1 MKRTIAA
8 ILSAAMLV
16 TAAAA
21 AEAPSSWAKSAV
33 DTARNAGI
41 VPEQV
46 DQAYTQSITRADFC
60 ALAAAVYRTW
70 EKSGN
75 VKSVEKT
82 AVSFSDTKDEDVLLC
97 ASLGVVNGVGNGKFA
112 PQQQLTRQQAASML
126 HRLGNLR
133 KDAKN
138 EVKDR
143 MPHVFAD
150 GADIQA
156 WARNDVYWAYNSGV
170 MNGVSGNRFAPNNS
184 YTHEQ
189 SIATMLRLYDTKYA
203 VKDDSTSSTGSKYY
217 INRAVVGPGVSQVY
231 LEDTKGNR
239 LLTDYKDTKG
249 EFYDIELFGEWVTL
263 RKTVDYQHDVHNMKT
278 GETLENYAV
287 TGTDG
292 EQAGWLRPSPENG
305 GTVYG
310 KDRIIYADG
319 TSSTQTYDALTDFKD
334 GKAVVR
340 VDSKT
345 IAAIDITG
353 KTLWSMDFAFDHS
366 KMAVEIL
373 LSGDGKGDRFVVVN
387 RDGSSYTIIAGG
399 KRIASSSR
407 ALQLNQYSD
416 TYIAAESTGYYALY
430 NFKGKKLT
438 KTYQNAFDEVG
449 QNIYSHWI
457 NDKEYEYIRC
467 DADGTNKVLFRVKCQ
482 NGRPGAL
489 PTDGAGVY
497 ALRTDEHTVTCFD
510 RFGTTLGTIAS
521 TAAAVALCFAATDWG
536 PIAACVF
543 FAFATCM
550 GTVAPPVVVAK
561 QYGKKDFGTVTG
573 IVTAFELFGAA
584 IGSVAS
590 GLLFDAYLSFIPV
603 WIMMGIASVLMG
615 AALLASIPAARKLVE
630 RRRAEGAPELDAE
643 GFEVTAA

>member
-75 VKSVEKT
+75 VKSIDKAV
-82 AVSFSDTKDEDVLLC
+82 VSFSDTKDEDVLLC

-112 PQQQLTRQQAASML
+112 PQQKLTRQQAASML

-133 KDAKN
+133 RNAKDS
-138 EVKDR
+138 VKDR

-156 WARNDVYWAYNSGV
+156 WARSDVYWAYNSGV

-184 YTHEQ
+184 YTREQ

-203 VKDDSTSSTGSKYY
+203 VKDDSTSGTGSKYRITY
-217 INRAVVGPGVSQVY
+217 GAVGPGVSQVY

-239 LLTDYKDTKG
+239 LLTDYKNTKG

-263 RKTVDYQHDVHNMKT
+263 RETVAYKHDVHNMKT

-287 TGTDG
+287 SGTDG

-305 GTVYG
+305 GEVYG

-345 IAAIDITG
+345 IAAIDTTG
-353 KTLWSMDFAFDHS
+353 KTLWSMNFAFDHS

-373 LSGDGKGDRFVVVN
+373 LAGDGKGDRFVVVN

-449 QNIYSHWI
+449 QNIYSHWLS
-457 NDKEYEYIRC
+457 NTEYEYIRC
-467 DADGTNKVLFRVKCQ
+467 DADGTNKVLFRVKPIL
-482 NGRPGAL
+482 NGGRPGLLA
-489 PTDGAGVY
+489 TDGAGVY
-497 ALRTDEHTVTCFD
+497 ALPTDEHTITCFD
-510 RFGTTLGTIAS
+510 RFGATLGTIKIED
-521 TAAAVALCFAATDWG
+521 TID
-536 PIAACVF
+536 I
-543 FAFATCM
+543 
-550 GTVAPPVVVAK
+550 
-561 QYGKKDFGTVTG
+561 Y
-573 IVTAFELFGAA
+573 
-584 IGSVAS
+584 
-590 GLLFDAYLSFIPV
+590 YRLSFENGCLRVVDSYPNGKTDAV
-603 WIMMGIASVLMG
+603 N
-615 AALLASIPAARKLVE
+615 ALYLPTGEQIS
-630 RRRAEGAPELDAE
+630 
-643 GFEVTAA
+643 

>member
-82 AVSFSDTKDEDVLLC
+82 TVSFSDTKDEDVLLC

-133 KDAKN
+133 KNAKDS
-138 EVKDR
+138 VKDR

-156 WARNDVYWAYNSGV
+156 WARSDVYWVYNSGV

-203 VKDDSTSSTGSKYY
+203 VKDNSTSSTGSKYKITY
-217 INRAVVGPGVSQVY
+217 GAVGAGMSQVY
-231 LEDTKGNR
+231 LEDAKGNR

-287 TGTDG
+287 SGTDG

-305 GTVYG
+305 GEVYG

-319 TSSTQTYDALTDFKD
+319 TSSTQTYDGLTDFKD

-345 IAAIDITG
+345 IAAIDTTG
-353 KTLWSMDFAFDHS
+353 KTLWSMNFAFDHS

-449 QNIYSHWI
+449 QNIYSHWLS
-457 NDKEYEYIRC
+457 NTEYEYIRC
-467 DADGTNKVLFRVKCQ
+467 DADGTNKVQACMRSARMSTPL
-482 NGRPGAL
+482 PAL
-489 PTDGAGVY
+489 T
-497 ALRTDEHTVTCFD
+497 
-510 RFGTTLGTIAS
+510 AS
-521 TAAAVALCFAATDWG
+521 ARRSAPSSRMAKSRWNPPLKTAVSA
-536 PIAACVF
+536 
-543 FAFATCM
+543 
-550 GTVAPPVVVAK
+550 
-561 QYGKKDFGTVTG
+561 
-573 IVTAFELFGAA
+573 
-584 IGSVAS
+584 
-590 GLLFDAYLSFIPV
+590 
-603 WIMMGIASVLMG
+603 
-615 AALLASIPAARKLVE
+615 
-630 RRRAEGAPELDAE
+630 
-643 GFEVTAA
+643 

>member
-75 VKSVEKT
+75 VKSVDKAT
-82 AVSFSDTKDEDVLLC
+82 VSFSDTKDEDVLLC

-133 KDAKN
+133 KNAKDS
-138 EVKDR
+138 VKDR

-156 WARNDVYWAYNSGV
+156 WARSDVYWAYNSGV

-203 VKDDSTSSTGSKYY
+203 EVPSGETAAEY
-217 INRAVVGPGVSQVY
+217 AVVMDDEGGAGARSQMHI
-231 LEDTKGNR
+231 ENAKGKK

-249 EFYDIELFGEWVTL
+249 TFENVTL
-263 RKTVDYQHDVHNMKT
+263 LGVWAGVTMENGTKYDVVNLKT
-278 GETLENYAV
+278 GEKLEDYRILVA
-287 TGTDG
+287 DG
-292 EQAGWLRPSPENG
+292 EQAGWLCPMDI
-305 GTVYG
+305 TKVTYG
-310 KDRIIYADG
+310 KDYIALADG
-319 TSSTQTYDALTDFKD
+319 TKSTATYDRMTNFKN

-345 IAAIDITG
+345 IAAIDTTG
-353 KTLWSMDFAFDHS
+353 KTLWSMNFAFDHS
-366 KMAVEIL
+366 KMAVD
-373 LSGDGKGDRFVVVN
+373 DGAGDRFVVTN
-387 RDGSSYTIIAGG
+387 STSTSYTIIAGG
-399 KRIASSSR
+399 KRIASSS
-407 ALQLNQYSD
+407 LPLKVSQYSD
-416 TYIAAESTGYYALY
+416 TYIHMESVGYYALY
-430 NFKGKKLT
+430 NFNGKKLT

-467 DADGTNKVLFRVKCQ
+467 DADGTNKVLFRVKCP

-510 RFGTTLGTIAS
+510 RFGTTLGTIKQDGEI
-521 TAAAVALCFAATDWG
+521 TLEPTFENG
-536 PIAACVF
+536 CVRV
-543 FAFATCM
+543 M
-550 GTVAPPVVVAK
+550 DKLYLP
-561 QYGKKDFGTVTG
+561 TG
-573 IVTAFELFGAA
+573 EEI
-584 IGSVAS
+584 
-590 GLLFDAYLSFIPV
+590 
-603 WIMMGIASVLMG
+603 
-615 AALLASIPAARKLVE
+615 
-630 RRRAEGAPELDAE
+630 
-643 GFEVTAA
+643 

>member
-82 AVSFSDTKDEDVLLC
+82 AVSFSDTKDKDVLLC

-112 PQQQLTRQQAASML
+112 PQQKLTRQQAASML

-133 KDAKN
+133 KNAKDS
-138 EVKDR
+138 VKER

-156 WARNDVYWAYNSGV
+156 WARSDVYWAYNSGV

-203 VKDDSTSSTGSKYY
+203 VKDDSTSSTGSKYKITY
-217 INRAVVGPGVSQVY
+217 GIVGAGMSQVY
-231 LEDTKGNR
+231 LEDAKGNR
-239 LLTDYKDTKG
+239 LLTDYKNTKG

-263 RKTVDYQHDVHNMKT
+263 RETVAYKHDVHNMKT
-278 GETLENYAV
+278 GETLENYVV

-319 TSSTQTYDALTDFKD
+319 TSSKQTYDALTDFKD

-345 IAAIDITG
+345 IAAIDTTG
-353 KTLWSMDFAFDHS
+353 KTLWSMNFAFDRS
-366 KMAVEIL
+366 KMEIR
-373 LSGDGKGDRFVVVN
+373 DGAGDRFTVWGN
-387 RDGSSYTIIAGG
+387 NSAAIIAGG
-399 KRIASSSR
+399 KRIASSSGG
-407 ALQLNQYSD
+407 LYLNQYSD
-416 TYIAAESTGYYALY
+416 TYIYSENTGYYALY
-430 NFKGKKLT
+430 NFNGRKLT

-467 DADGTNKVLFRVKCQ
+467 DADGTNKVLFRVKPIL
-482 NGRPGAL
+482 NGGRPGLLA
-489 PTDGAGVY
+489 TDGAGVY
-497 ALRTDEHTVTCFD
+497 ALPTDEHTITCFD
-510 RFGTTLGTIAS
+510 RFGATLGTIKIED
-521 TAAAVALCFAATDWG
+521 TID
-536 PIAACVF
+536 I
-543 FAFATCM
+543 
-550 GTVAPPVVVAK
+550 
-561 QYGKKDFGTVTG
+561 Y
-573 IVTAFELFGAA
+573 
-584 IGSVAS
+584 
-590 GLLFDAYLSFIPV
+590 YRLSFENGCLRVVDSYPNGKTDAV
-603 WIMMGIASVLMG
+603 N
-615 AALLASIPAARKLVE
+615 ALYLPTGEQIS
-630 RRRAEGAPELDAE
+630 
-643 GFEVTAA
+643 

>member
-133 KDAKN
+133 KNAKDS
-138 EVKDR
+138 VKDR

-156 WARNDVYWAYNSGV
+156 WARSDVYWAYNSGV

-189 SIATMLRLYDTKYA
+189 SIATVLRLYDTKYA
-203 VKDDSTSSTGSKYY
+203 VKDDSTSSTGSKYRITY
-217 INRAVVGPGVSQVY
+217 GAVGAGVSQVY
-231 LEDTKGNR
+231 LEDAKGNR
-239 LLTDYKDTKG
+239 LLTDYKNTKG

-263 RKTVDYQHDVHNMKT
+263 RETVAYKHDVHNMKT

-287 TGTDG
+287 SGTDG
-292 EQAGWLRPSPENG
+292 EQAGWLRPSPESG
-305 GTVYG
+305 GEVYG

-345 IAAIDITG
+345 IAAIDTTG
-353 KTLWSMDFAFDHS
+353 KTLWSMNFAFDRS
-366 KMAVEIL
+366 KMEIR
-373 LSGDGKGDRFVVVN
+373 DGAGDRFTVWGN
-387 RDGSSYTIIAGG
+387 NSAAIIAGG
-399 KRIASSSR
+399 KRIASSSGG
-407 ALQLNQYSD
+407 LYLNQYSD
-416 TYIAAESTGYYALY
+416 TYIYSENTGYYALY

-449 QNIYSHWI
+449 QNIYSRWI

-467 DADGTNKVLFRVKCQ
+467 DADGTNKVLFRVKPIL
-482 NGRPGAL
+482 NGGRPGLLA
-489 PTDGAGVY
+489 TDGAGVY
-497 ALRTDEHTVTCFD
+497 ALPTDEHTITCFD
-510 RFGTTLGTIAS
+510 RFGATLGTIKIED
-521 TAAAVALCFAATDWG
+521 TID
-536 PIAACVF
+536 I
-543 FAFATCM
+543 
-550 GTVAPPVVVAK
+550 
-561 QYGKKDFGTVTG
+561 Y
-573 IVTAFELFGAA
+573 
-584 IGSVAS
+584 
-590 GLLFDAYLSFIPV
+590 YRLSFENGCLRVVDSYPNGKTDAV
-603 WIMMGIASVLMG
+603 N
-615 AALLASIPAARKLVE
+615 ALYLPTGEQLS
-630 RRRAEGAPELDAE
+630 
-643 GFEVTAA
+643 

>member
-133 KDAKN
+133 KNAKDS
-138 EVKDR
+138 VKER

-156 WARNDVYWAYNSGV
+156 WARSDVYWAYNSGV

-203 VKDDSTSSTGSKYY
+203 EVPSGETAAEY
-217 INRAVVGPGVSQVY
+217 AVVMDDEGGAGARSQMHI
-231 LEDTKGNR
+231 ENAKGKK

-249 EFYDIELFGEWVTL
+249 TFENVTL
-263 RKTVDYQHDVHNMKT
+263 LGVWAGVTMENGTKYDVVNLKT
-278 GETLENYAV
+278 GEKLEDYRILVA
-287 TGTDG
+287 DG
-292 EQAGWLRPSPENG
+292 EQAGWLCPMDI
-305 GTVYG
+305 TKVTYG
-310 KDRIIYADG
+310 KDYIALADG
-319 TSSTQTYDALTDFKD
+319 TKSTATYDRMTNFKD
-334 GKAVVR
+334 GKAVVN
-340 VDSKT
+340 VDGKT
-345 IAAIDITG
+345 IRAIDTIG
-353 KTLWSMDFAFDHS
+353 KTLWSMNFAFDRS
-366 KMAVEIL
+366 KAAVD
-373 LSGDGKGDRFVVVN
+373 DGAGDRFVVTN
-387 RDGSSYTIIAGG
+387 STSTSYTIITGG
-399 KRIASSSR
+399 KRIASSS
-407 ALQLNQYSD
+407 LPLKVSQYSD
-416 TYIAAESTGYYALY
+416 TYIHMESVGYYALY
-430 NFKGKKLT
+430 NFNGKKLT

-449 QNIYSHWI
+449 QNIYSRWI

-467 DADGTNKVLFRVKCQ
+467 DADGTNKVLFRVKCPT
-482 NGRPGAL
+482 GRPGAL

-510 RFGTTLGTIAS
+510 RFGTTLGTIKQDGEI
-521 TAAAVALCFAATDWG
+521 TMEPTFENG
-536 PIAACVF
+536 CVRV
-543 FAFATCM
+543 M
-550 GTVAPPVVVAK
+550 DKLHLP
-561 QYGKKDFGTVTG
+561 TG
-573 IVTAFELFGAA
+573 EEI
-584 IGSVAS
+584 
-590 GLLFDAYLSFIPV
+590 
-603 WIMMGIASVLMG
+603 
-615 AALLASIPAARKLVE
+615 
-630 RRRAEGAPELDAE
+630 
-643 GFEVTAA
+643 

>member
-75 VKSVEKT
+75 VKSVDKAT
-82 AVSFSDTKDEDVLLC
+82 VSFSDTKDEDVLLC

-133 KDAKN
+133 KNAKDS
-138 EVKDR
+138 VKDR
-143 MPHVFAD
+143 MPHIFAD

-156 WARNDVYWAYNSGV
+156 WARSDVYWAYNSGV

-203 VKDDSTSSTGSKYY
+203 VKDDSTSSTGSKYKITY
-217 INRAVVGPGVSQVY
+217 GILGAGVSQVY
-231 LEDTKGNR
+231 LEDAKGNR
-239 LLTDYKDTKG
+239 LLTDYKNTKG

-263 RKTVDYQHDVHNMKT
+263 RETVAYKHDVHNMKT

-287 TGTDG
+287 SGTDG

-319 TSSTQTYDALTDFKD
+319 TSSTQTYDALTDFKN

-345 IAAIDITG
+345 IAAIDTTG
-353 KTLWSMDFAFDHS
+353 KTLWSMNFAFDRS
-366 KMAVEIL
+366 KMEIR
-373 LSGDGKGDRFVVVN
+373 DGAGDRFTVWGN
-387 RDGSSYTIIAGG
+387 NSAAIIAGG
-399 KRIASSSR
+399 KRIASSSGG
-407 ALQLNQYSD
+407 LYLNQYSD
-416 TYIAAESTGYYALY
+416 TYIYSENTGYYALY

-467 DADGTNKVLFRVKCQ
+467 DADGTNKVLFRVKPIL
-482 NGRPGAL
+482 NGGRPGLLA
-489 PTDGAGVY
+489 TDGAGVY
-497 ALRTDEHTVTCFD
+497 ALPTDEHTITCFD
-510 RFGTTLGTIAS
+510 RFGATLGTIKIED
-521 TAAAVALCFAATDWG
+521 TID
-536 PIAACVF
+536 I
-543 FAFATCM
+543 
-550 GTVAPPVVVAK
+550 
-561 QYGKKDFGTVTG
+561 Y
-573 IVTAFELFGAA
+573 
-584 IGSVAS
+584 
-590 GLLFDAYLSFIPV
+590 YRLSFENGCLRVVDSYPNGK
-603 WIMMGIASVLMG
+603 MN
-615 AALLASIPAARKLVE
+615 ALYLPTGEQIS
-630 RRRAEGAPELDAE
+630 
-643 GFEVTAA
+643 

>member
-8 ILSAAMLV
+8 ILSAAMMV

-133 KDAKN
+133 RNAKDS
-138 EVKDR
+138 VKDR

-156 WARNDVYWAYNSGV
+156 WARSDVYWAYNSGV

-203 VKDDSTSSTGSKYY
+203 VKDDSTSSTGSKYKITY
-217 INRAVVGPGVSQVY
+217 GIVGAGMSQVY
-231 LEDTKGNR
+231 LEDAKGNR
-239 LLTDYKDTKG
+239 LLTDYKNTKG

-263 RKTVDYQHDVHNMKT
+263 RETVAYKHDVHNMKT

-287 TGTDG
+287 SGTDG

-319 TSSTQTYDALTDFKD
+319 TSSTQTYDALTDFKN

-345 IAAIDITG
+345 IAAIDTTG
-353 KTLWSMDFAFDHS
+353 KTLWSMNFAFDRS
-366 KMAVEIL
+366 KMEIR
-373 LSGDGKGDRFVVVN
+373 DGAGDRFTVWGN
-387 RDGSSYTIIAGG
+387 NSAAIIAGG
-399 KRIASSSR
+399 KRIASSSGG
-407 ALQLNQYSD
+407 LYLNQYSD
-416 TYIAAESTGYYALY
+416 TYIYSENTGYYALY

-467 DADGTNKVLFRVKCQ
+467 DADGTNKVLFRVKPIL
-482 NGRPGAL
+482 NGGRPGLLA
-489 PTDGAGVY
+489 TDGAGVY
-497 ALRTDEHTVTCFD
+497 ALPTDEHTITCFD
-510 RFGTTLGTIAS
+510 RFGATLGTIKIED
-521 TAAAVALCFAATDWG
+521 TID
-536 PIAACVF
+536 I
-543 FAFATCM
+543 
-550 GTVAPPVVVAK
+550 
-561 QYGKKDFGTVTG
+561 Y
-573 IVTAFELFGAA
+573 
-584 IGSVAS
+584 
-590 GLLFDAYLSFIPV
+590 YRLSFENGCLRVVDSYPNGKTDAV
-603 WIMMGIASVLMG
+603 N
-615 AALLASIPAARKLVE
+615 ALYLPTGEQIS
-630 RRRAEGAPELDAE
+630 
-643 GFEVTAA
+643 

>member
-133 KDAKN
+133 KNAKDS
-138 EVKDR
+138 VKER

-156 WARNDVYWAYNSGV
+156 WARSDVYWAYNSGV

-203 VKDDSTSSTGSKYY
+203 EVPSGETAAEY
-217 INRAVVGPGVSQVY
+217 AVVMDDEGGAGARSQMHI
-231 LEDTKGNR
+231 ENAKGKK

-249 EFYDIELFGEWVTL
+249 TFENVTL
-263 RKTVDYQHDVHNMKT
+263 LGVWAGVTMENGTKYDVVNLKT
-278 GETLENYAV
+278 GEKLEDYRILVA
-287 TGTDG
+287 DG
-292 EQAGWLRPSPENG
+292 EQAGWLCPMDI
-305 GTVYG
+305 TKVTYG
-310 KDRIIYADG
+310 KDYIALADG
-319 TSSTQTYDALTDFKD
+319 TKSTATYDRMTNFKD
-334 GKAVVR
+334 GKAVVN
-340 VDSKT
+340 VDGKT
-345 IAAIDITG
+345 IRAIDTIG
-353 KTLWSMDFAFDHS
+353 KTLWSMNFAFDRS
-366 KMAVEIL
+366 KAAVD
-373 LSGDGKGDRFVVVN
+373 DGAGDRFVVTN
-387 RDGSSYTIIAGG
+387 STSTSYTIIAGG
-399 KRIASSSR
+399 KRIASSS
-407 ALQLNQYSD
+407 LPLKVSQYSD
-416 TYIAAESTGYYALY
+416 TYIHMESVGYYALY
-430 NFKGKKLT
+430 NFNGKKLT

-449 QNIYSHWI
+449 QNIYSRWI

-467 DADGTNKVLFRVKCQ
+467 DADGTNKVLFRVKCP

-510 RFGTTLGTIAS
+510 RFGTTLGTIKQDGEI
-521 TAAAVALCFAATDWG
+521 TMEPTFENG
-536 PIAACVF
+536 CVRV
-543 FAFATCM
+543 M
-550 GTVAPPVVVAK
+550 DKLHLP
-561 QYGKKDFGTVTG
+561 TG
-573 IVTAFELFGAA
+573 EEI
-584 IGSVAS
+584 
-590 GLLFDAYLSFIPV
+590 
-603 WIMMGIASVLMG
+603 
-615 AALLASIPAARKLVE
+615 
-630 RRRAEGAPELDAE
+630 
-643 GFEVTAA
+643 

>member
-75 VKSVEKT
+75 VKSVDKAT
-82 AVSFSDTKDEDVLLC
+82 VSFSDTKDEDVLLC

-133 KDAKN
+133 RNAKDS
-138 EVKDR
+138 VKER

-156 WARNDVYWAYNSGV
+156 WARSDVYWAYNSGV

-203 VKDDSTSSTGSKYY
+203 EVPSGETAAEY
-217 INRAVVGPGVSQVY
+217 AVVMDDEGGAGARSQMHI
-231 LEDTKGNR
+231 ENAKGKK

-249 EFYDIELFGEWVTL
+249 TFENVTL
-263 RKTVDYQHDVHNMKT
+263 LGVWAGVTMENGTKYDVVNLKT
-278 GETLENYAV
+278 GEKLEDYRILVA
-287 TGTDG
+287 DG
-292 EQAGWLRPSPENG
+292 EQAGWLCPMDI
-305 GTVYG
+305 TKVTYG
-310 KDRIIYADG
+310 KDYIALADG
-319 TSSTQTYDALTDFKD
+319 TKSTATYDRMTNFKD
-334 GKAVVR
+334 GKAVVN
-340 VDSKT
+340 VDGKT
-345 IAAIDITG
+345 IRAFDTTG
-353 KTLWSMDFAFDHS
+353 KTLWSMNFAFDHS
-366 KMAVEIL
+366 KAAVD
-373 LSGDGKGDRFVVVN
+373 DGEGDRFVVTN
-387 RDGSSYTIIAGG
+387 STSTSYTIIAGG
-399 KRIASSSR
+399 KRIASSS
-407 ALQLNQYSD
+407 LPLKVSQYSD
-416 TYIAAESTGYYALY
+416 TYIHMESVGYYALY
-430 NFKGKKLT
+430 NFNGKKLT

-467 DADGTNKVLFRVKCQ
+467 DADGTNKVLFRVKCP

-510 RFGTTLGTIAS
+510 CFGTTLGTIKQDGEI
-521 TAAAVALCFAATDWG
+521 TMEPTFENG
-536 PIAACVF
+536 CVRV
-543 FAFATCM
+543 M
-550 GTVAPPVVVAK
+550 DKLYLP
-561 QYGKKDFGTVTG
+561 TG
-573 IVTAFELFGAA
+573 EEI
-584 IGSVAS
+584 
-590 GLLFDAYLSFIPV
+590 
-603 WIMMGIASVLMG
+603 
-615 AALLASIPAARKLVE
+615 
-630 RRRAEGAPELDAE
+630 
-643 GFEVTAA
+643 

>member
-75 VKSVEKT
+75 VKSVDKAT
-82 AVSFSDTKDEDVLLC
+82 VSFSDTKDEDVLLC

-133 KDAKN
+133 KNAKDS
-138 EVKDR
+138 VKDR
-143 MPHVFAD
+143 MPHIFAD

-156 WARNDVYWAYNSGV
+156 WARSDVYWAYNSGV

-203 VKDDSTSSTGSKYY
+203 VKDDSTSSTGSKYKITY
-217 INRAVVGPGVSQVY
+217 GIVGAGVSQVY
-231 LEDTKGNR
+231 LEDAKGNR
-239 LLTDYKDTKG
+239 LLTDYKNTKG

-263 RKTVDYQHDVHNMKT
+263 RETVAYKHDVHNMKT

-287 TGTDG
+287 SGTDG

-319 TSSTQTYDALTDFKD
+319 TSSTQTYDALTDFKN

-345 IAAIDITG
+345 IAAIDTTG
-353 KTLWSMDFAFDHS
+353 KTLWSMNFAFDRS
-366 KMAVEIL
+366 KMEIR
-373 LSGDGKGDRFVVVN
+373 DGAGDRFTVWGN
-387 RDGSSYTIIAGG
+387 NSAAIIAGG
-399 KRIASSSR
+399 KRIASSSGG
-407 ALQLNQYSD
+407 LYLNQYSD
-416 TYIAAESTGYYALY
+416 TYIYSENTGYYALY

-467 DADGTNKVLFRVKCQ
+467 DADGTNKVLFRVKPIL
-482 NGRPGAL
+482 NGGRPGLLA
-489 PTDGAGVY
+489 TDGAGVY
-497 ALRTDEHTVTCFD
+497 ALPTDEHTITCFD
-510 RFGTTLGTIAS
+510 RFGATLGTIKIED
-521 TAAAVALCFAATDWG
+521 TID
-536 PIAACVF
+536 I
-543 FAFATCM
+543 
-550 GTVAPPVVVAK
+550 
-561 QYGKKDFGTVTG
+561 Y
-573 IVTAFELFGAA
+573 
-584 IGSVAS
+584 
-590 GLLFDAYLSFIPV
+590 YRLSFENGCLRVVDSYPNGKTDAV
-603 WIMMGIASVLMG
+603 N
-615 AALLASIPAARKLVE
+615 ALYLPTGEQIS
-630 RRRAEGAPELDAE
+630 
-643 GFEVTAA
+643 

>member
-133 KDAKN
+133 KNAKDS
-138 EVKDR
+138 VKDR

-156 WARNDVYWAYNSGV
+156 WARSDVYWAYNSGV

-203 VKDDSTSSTGSKYY
+203 VKDDSTSSTGSKYHITY
-217 INRAVVGPGVSQVY
+217 GIVGAGMSQVY
-231 LEDTKGNR
+231 LEDAKGNR
-239 LLTDYKDTKG
+239 LLTDYKGTKG
-249 EFYDIELFGEWVTL
+249 EFYDIDLFGEWVTL
-263 RKTVDYQHDVHNMKT
+263 RETVAYKHDVHNMKT

-340 VDSKT
+340 VDSET
-345 IAAIDITG
+345 IAAIDTTG
-353 KTLWSMDFAFDHS
+353 KTLWSMNFAFDRS
-366 KMAVEIL
+366 KMEIR
-373 LSGDGKGDRFVVVN
+373 DGAGDRFTVWGN
-387 RDGSSYTIIAGG
+387 NSAAIIAGG
-399 KRIASSSR
+399 KRIASSS
-407 ALQLNQYSD
+407 
-416 TYIAAESTGYYALY
+416 
-430 NFKGKKLT
+430 
-438 KTYQNAFDEVG
+438 
-449 QNIYSHWI
+449 
-457 NDKEYEYIRC
+457 
-467 DADGTNKVLFRVKCQ
+467 
-482 NGRPGAL
+482 GRS
-489 PTDGAGVY
+489 
-497 ALRTDEHTVTCFD
+497 E
-510 RFGTTLGTIAS
+510 
-521 TAAAVALCFAATDWG
+521 
-536 PIAACVF
+536 
-543 FAFATCM
+543 
-550 GTVAPPVVVAK
+550 
-561 QYGKKDFGTVTG
+561 
-573 IVTAFELFGAA
+573 
-584 IGSVAS
+584 
-590 GLLFDAYLSFIPV
+590 
-603 WIMMGIASVLMG
+603 
-615 AALLASIPAARKLVE
+615 E
-630 RRRAEGAPELDAE
+630 RR
-643 GFEVTAA
+643 

>member
-16 TAAAA
+16 TAAVA

-133 KDAKN
+133 KNAKDS
-138 EVKDR
+138 VKDR

-156 WARNDVYWAYNSGV
+156 WARSDVYWAYNSGV

-203 VKDDSTSSTGSKYY
+203 VKDDSTSSTGSKYKITY
-217 INRAVVGPGVSQVY
+217 GIVGAGMSQVY
-231 LEDTKGNR
+231 LEDAKGNR

-287 TGTDG
+287 SGTDG

-345 IAAIDITG
+345 IAAIDTTG
-353 KTLWSMDFAFDHS
+353 KTLWSMNFAFDRS
-366 KMAVEIL
+366 KMEIR
-373 LSGDGKGDRFVVVN
+373 DGAGDRFTVWGN
-387 RDGSSYTIIAGG
+387 NSAAIIAGG
-399 KRIASSSR
+399 KRIASSSGG
-407 ALQLNQYSD
+407 LYLNQYSD
-416 TYIAAESTGYYALY
+416 TYIYSENTGYYALY

-467 DADGTNKVLFRVKCQ
+467 DADGTNKVLFRVKPIL
-482 NGRPGAL
+482 NGGRPGLLA
-489 PTDGAGVY
+489 TDGAGVY
-497 ALRTDEHTVTCFD
+497 ALPTDEHTITCFD
-510 RFGTTLGTIAS
+510 RFGATLGTIKIED
-521 TAAAVALCFAATDWG
+521 TID
-536 PIAACVF
+536 I
-543 FAFATCM
+543 
-550 GTVAPPVVVAK
+550 
-561 QYGKKDFGTVTG
+561 Y
-573 IVTAFELFGAA
+573 
-584 IGSVAS
+584 
-590 GLLFDAYLSFIPV
+590 YRLSFENGCLRVVDSYPNGKTDAV
-603 WIMMGIASVLMG
+603 N
-615 AALLASIPAARKLVE
+615 ALYLPTGEQIS
-630 RRRAEGAPELDAE
+630 
-643 GFEVTAA
+643 

>member
-112 PQQQLTRQQAASML
+112 PQQQLTRQQAASIL

-133 KDAKN
+133 KNAQDS
-138 EVKDR
+138 VKER

-156 WARNDVYWAYNSGV
+156 WARSDVYWAYNSGV

-203 VKDDSTSSTGSKYY
+203 EVPSGETAAEY
-217 INRAVVGPGVSQVY
+217 AVVMDDEGGAGARSQMHI
-231 LEDTKGNR
+231 ENAKGKK

-249 EFYDIELFGEWVTL
+249 TFENVTL
-263 RKTVDYQHDVHNMKT
+263 LGVWAGVTMENGTKYDVVNLKT
-278 GETLENYAV
+278 GEKLEDYRILVA
-287 TGTDG
+287 DG
-292 EQAGWLRPSPENG
+292 GQAGWLCPMDI
-305 GTVYG
+305 TKVTYG
-310 KDRIIYADG
+310 KDYIALADG
-319 TSSTQTYDALTDFKD
+319 TKSTATYDRMTNFKD
-334 GKAVVR
+334 GKAVVN
-340 VDSKT
+340 VDGKT
-345 IAAIDITG
+345 IRAIDTTG
-353 KTLWSMDFAFDHS
+353 KTLWSMNFAFDRS
-366 KMAVEIL
+366 KMAVD
-373 LSGDGKGDRFVVVN
+373 DGAGDRFVVTN
-387 RDGSSYTIIAGG
+387 STSTSYTIIAGG
-399 KRIASSSR
+399 KRIASSS
-407 ALQLNQYSD
+407 LPLKVSQYSD
-416 TYIAAESTGYYALY
+416 TYIHMESVGYYALY

-467 DADGTNKVLFRVKCQ
+467 DADGTNKVLFRVKCP

-510 RFGTTLGTIAS
+510 RFGATLGTIKQDGEI
-521 TAAAVALCFAATDWG
+521 TMEPTFENG
-536 PIAACVF
+536 CVRV
-543 FAFATCM
+543 M
-550 GTVAPPVVVAK
+550 NKLYLP
-561 QYGKKDFGTVTG
+561 TG
-573 IVTAFELFGAA
+573 EEI
-584 IGSVAS
+584 
-590 GLLFDAYLSFIPV
+590 
-603 WIMMGIASVLMG
+603 
-615 AALLASIPAARKLVE
+615 
-630 RRRAEGAPELDAE
+630 
-643 GFEVTAA
+643 

>member
-133 KDAKN
+133 RNAKDS
-138 EVKDR
+138 VKDR

-156 WARNDVYWAYNSGV
+156 WARSDVYWAYNSGV

-203 VKDDSTSSTGSKYY
+203 EVPSGETAAEY
-217 INRAVVGPGVSQVY
+217 AVVMDDEGGAGARSQMHI
-231 LEDTKGNR
+231 ENAKGKK

-249 EFYDIELFGEWVTL
+249 TFENVTL
-263 RKTVDYQHDVHNMKT
+263 LGVWAGVTMENGTKYDVVNLKT
-278 GETLENYAV
+278 GEKLEDYRILVA
-287 TGTDG
+287 DG
-292 EQAGWLRPSPENG
+292 EQAGWLCPMDI
-305 GTVYG
+305 TKVTYG
-310 KDRIIYADG
+310 KDYIALADG
-319 TSSTQTYDALTDFKD
+319 TKSTATYDRMTNFKD
-334 GKAVVR
+334 GKAVVN
-340 VDSKT
+340 VDGKT
-345 IAAIDITG
+345 IRAIDTTG
-353 KTLWSMDFAFDHS
+353 KTLWSMNFAFDRS
-366 KMAVEIL
+366 KLAVEAGAGERIVMTN
-373 LSGDGKGDRFVVVN
+373 SN
-387 RDGSSYTIIAGG
+387 STSYTLIAGG
-399 KRIASSSR
+399 KRIASSSH
-407 ALQLNQYSD
+407 ALDVSQYSD

-438 KTYQNAFDEVG
+438 KTYQNAFNEVG
-449 QNIYSHWI
+449 QNIYSRWI
-457 NDKEYEYIRC
+457 SNTEYEYIRC
-467 DADGTNKVLFRVKCQ
+467 DADGTNKVLFRVKCP
-482 NGRPGAL
+482 NGRPGTL

-497 ALRTDEHTVTCFD
+497 ALRTDEHTITCFD
-510 RFGTTLGTIAS
+510 RFGTTLGTIKNDGAM
-521 TAAAVALCFAATDWG
+521 TQEITFENG
-536 PIAACVF
+536 CVRV
-543 FAFATCM
+543 M
-550 GTVAPPVVVAK
+550 DKLYLP
-561 QYGKKDFGTVTG
+561 TG
-573 IVTAFELFGAA
+573 EEI
-584 IGSVAS
+584 
-590 GLLFDAYLSFIPV
+590 
-603 WIMMGIASVLMG
+603 
-615 AALLASIPAARKLVE
+615 
-630 RRRAEGAPELDAE
+630 
-643 GFEVTAA
+643 

>member
-133 KDAKN
+133 KNAKDS
-138 EVKDR
+138 VKER

-156 WARNDVYWAYNSGV
+156 WARSDVYWAYNSGV
-170 MNGVSGNRFAPNNS
+170 MNGVSGNRFAPNSS

-203 VKDDSTSSTGSKYY
+203 EVPSETAAEYTVVMDSEGG
-217 INRAVVGPGVSQVY
+217 AGAPSQMHI
-231 LEDTKGNR
+231 EDAKGKK
-239 LLTDYKDTKG
+239 LLTDYKNTKG
-249 EFYDIELFGEWVTL
+249 TFEDITLLGAWAGVTMERGTKYDVVNL
-263 RKTVDYQHDVHNMKT
+263 KT
-278 GETLENYAV
+278 GEKLEDYRILVA
-287 TGTDG
+287 DD
-292 EQAGWLRPSPENG
+292 EQAGWLCPMDI
-305 GTVYG
+305 TKATYG
-310 KDRIIYADG
+310 KDYIALADG
-319 TSSTQTYDALTDFKD
+319 TKSAATYDRMTNFKD
-334 GKAVVR
+334 GKAVVN
-340 VDSKT
+340 VDGKT
-345 IAAIDITG
+345 IRAIDTTG
-353 KTLWSMDFAFDHS
+353 KTLWSMNFAFDRS
-366 KMAVEIL
+366 KMEIR
-373 LSGDGKGDRFVVVN
+373 DGAGDRFTVWGN
-387 RDGSSYTIIAGG
+387 NSAAIIAGG
-399 KRIASSSR
+399 KRIASSSGG
-407 ALQLNQYSD
+407 LYLNQYSD
-416 TYIAAESTGYYALY
+416 TYIYSENTGYYALY

-467 DADGTNKVLFRVKCQ
+467 DADGTNKVLFRVKCP

-510 RFGTTLGTIAS
+510 RFGTTLGTIKNDGAM
-521 TAAAVALCFAATDWG
+521 TQEITFENG
-536 PIAACVF
+536 CVRV
-543 FAFATCM
+543 M
-550 GTVAPPVVVAK
+550 DKLYLP
-561 QYGKKDFGTVTG
+561 TG
-573 IVTAFELFGAA
+573 EEI
-584 IGSVAS
+584 
-590 GLLFDAYLSFIPV
+590 
-603 WIMMGIASVLMG
+603 
-615 AALLASIPAARKLVE
+615 
-630 RRRAEGAPELDAE
+630 
-643 GFEVTAA
+643 

>member
-97 ASLGVVNGVGNGKFA
+97 ASLGVVNGVGGGKFA

-133 KDAKN
+133 KNAKDN
-138 EVKDR
+138 VKDR

-156 WARNDVYWAYNSGV
+156 WARNDVYWVYNQGV

-184 YTHEQ
+184 YTREQ

-203 VKDDSTSSTGSKYY
+203 VKDDSTSGTGSKYRITY
-217 INRAVVGPGVSQVY
+217 GAVGAGVSQVY
-231 LEDTKGNR
+231 LEDAKGNR
-239 LLTDYKDTKG
+239 LLTDYKNTKG

-263 RKTVDYQHDVHNMKT
+263 RETVAYKHDVHNMKT

-287 TGTDG
+287 SGTDG

-305 GTVYG
+305 GEVYG

-345 IAAIDITG
+345 IAAIDTTG
-353 KTLWSMDFAFDHS
+353 KTLWSMNFAFDHS

-373 LSGDGKGDRFVVVN
+373 LAGDGKGDRFVVVN

-438 KTYQNAFDEVG
+438 KTYQNAFNEVG
-449 QNIYSHWI
+449 QNIYSRWI
-457 NDKEYEYIRC
+457 SNTEYEYIRC
-467 DADGTNKVLFRVKCQ
+467 DADGTNKVLFRVKCP
-482 NGRPGAL
+482 NGRPGTL

-497 ALRTDEHTVTCFD
+497 ALRTDEQTITCFD
-510 RFGTTLGTIAS
+510 RFGTTLGTIKNDGAM
-521 TAAAVALCFAATDWG
+521 TQEITFENG
-536 PIAACVF
+536 CVRV
-543 FAFATCM
+543 M
-550 GTVAPPVVVAK
+550 DKLYLP
-561 QYGKKDFGTVTG
+561 TG
-573 IVTAFELFGAA
+573 EE
-584 IGSVAS
+584 IG
-590 GLLFDAYLSFIPV
+590 
-603 WIMMGIASVLMG
+603 
-615 AALLASIPAARKLVE
+615 
-630 RRRAEGAPELDAE
+630 
-643 GFEVTAA
+643 

>member
-75 VKSVEKT
+75 VKSVDKAT
-82 AVSFSDTKDEDVLLC
+82 VSFSDTKDEDVLLC

-133 KDAKN
+133 KNAKDS
-138 EVKDR
+138 VKER

-156 WARNDVYWAYNSGV
+156 WARSDVYWAYNSGV

-203 VKDDSTSSTGSKYY
+203 VKDDSTSSTGSKYKITY
-217 INRAVVGPGVSQVY
+217 GIVGAGVSQVY
-231 LEDTKGNR
+231 LEDAKGNR

-287 TGTDG
+287 SGTDG

-305 GTVYG
+305 GEVYG

-345 IAAIDITG
+345 IAAIDTTG
-353 KTLWSMDFAFDHS
+353 KTLC
-366 KMAVEIL
+366 VV
-373 LSGDGKGDRFVVVN
+373 GDGYTMQIAGSGVKSTTSELDTMLILTESDQGIEFELDKGKALPCSVRIDLDVSTYTRLYLYNTVSN
-387 RDGSSYTIIAGG
+387 KWQYLNSYTDGIITADTAGRYLLTNQNLKFANINWTFFIAGG
-399 KRIASSSR
+399 
-407 ALQLNQYSD
+407 
-416 TYIAAESTGYYALY
+416 
-430 NFKGKKLT
+430 
-438 KTYQNAFDEVG
+438 
-449 QNIYSHWI
+449 
-457 NDKEYEYIRC
+457 
-467 DADGTNKVLFRVKCQ
+467 
-482 NGRPGAL
+482 
-489 PTDGAGVY
+489 
-497 ALRTDEHTVTCFD
+497 
-510 RFGTTLGTIAS
+510 
-521 TAAAVALCFAATDWG
+521 
-536 PIAACVF
+536 
-543 FAFATCM
+543 
-550 GTVAPPVVVAK
+550 VVV
-561 QYGKKDFGTVTG
+561 VL
-573 IVTAFELFGAA
+573 I
-584 IGSVAS
+584 
-590 GLLFDAYLSFIPV
+590 
-603 WIMMGIASVLMG
+603 GIAYVVLKK
-615 AALLASIPAARKLVE
+615 RYW
-630 RRRAEGAPELDAE
+630 
-643 GFEVTAA
+643 FW

>member
-21 AEAPSSWAKSAV
+21 AEAPSNWAKSAV

-133 KDAKN
+133 KNAKDS
-138 EVKDR
+138 VKDR

-156 WARNDVYWAYNSGV
+156 WARSDVYWAYNSGV
-170 MNGVSGNRFAPNNS
+170 MNGVSGNRFAPNNN

-203 VKDDSTSSTGSKYY
+203 VKDDSTSSTGSKYKITY
-217 INRAVVGPGVSQVY
+217 GIVGAGVSQVY
-231 LEDTKGNR
+231 LEDAKGNR
-239 LLTDYKDTKG
+239 LLTDYKNTKG

-263 RKTVDYQHDVHNMKT
+263 RETVAYKHDVHNMKT

-287 TGTDG
+287 SGTDG

-305 GTVYG
+305 GEVYG

-345 IAAIDITG
+345 IAAIDTTG
-353 KTLWSMDFAFDHS
+353 KTLWSMNFAFDRS
-366 KMAVEIL
+366 KLAVEAGAGERIVMTN
-373 LSGDGKGDRFVVVN
+373 SN
-387 RDGSSYTIIAGG
+387 STSYTLIAGG
-399 KRIASSSR
+399 KRIASSSH
-407 ALQLNQYSD
+407 ALDVSQYSD

-438 KTYQNAFDEVG
+438 KTYQNAFNEVG
-449 QNIYSHWI
+449 QNIYSRWI
-457 NDKEYEYIRC
+457 SNTEYEYIRC
-467 DADGTNKVLFRVKCQ
+467 DADGTNKVLFRVKCP
-482 NGRPGAL
+482 NGRPGTL

-497 ALRTDEHTVTCFD
+497 ALRTDEHTITCFD
-510 RFGTTLGTIAS
+510 RFGTTLGTIKNDGAM
-521 TAAAVALCFAATDWG
+521 TQEITFENG
-536 PIAACVF
+536 CVRV
-543 FAFATCM
+543 M
-550 GTVAPPVVVAK
+550 DKLYLP
-561 QYGKKDFGTVTG
+561 TG
-573 IVTAFELFGAA
+573 EEI
-584 IGSVAS
+584 
-590 GLLFDAYLSFIPV
+590 
-603 WIMMGIASVLMG
+603 
-615 AALLASIPAARKLVE
+615 
-630 RRRAEGAPELDAE
+630 
-643 GFEVTAA
+643 

>member
-75 VKSVEKT
+75 VKSVDK
-82 AVSFSDTKDEDVLLC
+82 AVVSFSDTKDEDVLLC
-97 ASLGVVNGVGNGKFA
+97 AALGVVNGVGGGKFA

-133 KDAKN
+133 KNAKDN
-138 EVKDR
+138 VKDR

-150 GADIQA
+150 GADIQS
-156 WARNDVYWAYNSGV
+156 WARSDVYWAYNSGV

-203 VKDDSTSSTGSKYY
+203 VKDDSTSSTGSKYKITY
-217 INRAVVGPGVSQVY
+217 GIVGAGMSQVY
-231 LEDTKGNR
+231 LEDAKGNR
-239 LLTDYKDTKG
+239 LLTDYKNTKG

-263 RKTVDYQHDVHNMKT
+263 RETVAYKHDVHNMKT

-345 IAAIDITG
+345 IAAIDTTG
-353 KTLWSMDFAFDHS
+353 KTLWSMNFAFDRS
-366 KMAVEIL
+366 KMEIR
-373 LSGDGKGDRFVVVN
+373 DGAGDRFTVWGN
-387 RDGSSYTIIAGG
+387 NSAAIIAGG
-399 KRIASSSR
+399 KRIASSSGG
-407 ALQLNQYSD
+407 LYLNQYSD
-416 TYIAAESTGYYALY
+416 TYIYSENTGYYALY

-449 QNIYSHWI
+449 QNIYSRWI

-467 DADGTNKVLFRVKCQ
+467 DADGTTKVLFRVKPIL
-482 NGRPGAL
+482 NGGRPGLLA
-489 PTDGAGVY
+489 TDGAGVY
-497 ALRTDEHTVTCFD
+497 ALPTDEHTITCFD
-510 RFGTTLGTIAS
+510 RFGATLGTIKIED
-521 TAAAVALCFAATDWG
+521 TID
-536 PIAACVF
+536 I
-543 FAFATCM
+543 
-550 GTVAPPVVVAK
+550 
-561 QYGKKDFGTVTG
+561 Y
-573 IVTAFELFGAA
+573 
-584 IGSVAS
+584 
-590 GLLFDAYLSFIPV
+590 YRLSFENGCLRVVDSYPNGKTDAV
-603 WIMMGIASVLMG
+603 N
-615 AALLASIPAARKLVE
+615 ALYLPTGEQIS
-630 RRRAEGAPELDAE
+630 
-643 GFEVTAA
+643 

>member
-133 KDAKN
+133 KNAKDS
-138 EVKDR
+138 VKER

-156 WARNDVYWAYNSGV
+156 WARSDVYWAYNSGV

-203 VKDDSTSSTGSKYY
+203 VKDDSTSSTGSKYKITY
-217 INRAVVGPGVSQVY
+217 GIVGAGMSQVY
-231 LEDTKGNR
+231 LEDAKGNR
-239 LLTDYKDTKG
+239 LLTDYKNTKG

-263 RKTVDYQHDVHNMKT
+263 RETVAYKHDVHNMKT

-287 TGTDG
+287 SGTDG
-292 EQAGWLRPSPENG
+292 EQTGWLRPSPENG

-334 GKAVVR
+334 GKAVVN
-340 VDSKT
+340 VDGKT
-345 IAAIDITG
+345 IRAIDTTG
-353 KTLWSMDFAFDHS
+353 KTLWSMNFAFDRS
-366 KMAVEIL
+366 KMEIR
-373 LSGDGKGDRFVVVN
+373 DGAGDRFTVWGN
-387 RDGSSYTIIAGG
+387 NSAAIIAGG
-399 KRIASSSR
+399 KRIASSSGG
-407 ALQLNQYSD
+407 LYLNQYSD
-416 TYIAAESTGYYALY
+416 TYIYSENTGYYALY

-467 DADGTNKVLFRVKCQ
+467 DADGTNKVLFRVKPIL
-482 NGRPGAL
+482 NGGRPGLLA
-489 PTDGAGVY
+489 TDGAGVY
-497 ALRTDEHTVTCFD
+497 ALPTDEHTITCFD
-510 RFGTTLGTIAS
+510 RFGATLGTIKIED
-521 TAAAVALCFAATDWG
+521 TID
-536 PIAACVF
+536 I
-543 FAFATCM
+543 
-550 GTVAPPVVVAK
+550 
-561 QYGKKDFGTVTG
+561 Y
-573 IVTAFELFGAA
+573 
-584 IGSVAS
+584 
-590 GLLFDAYLSFIPV
+590 YRLSFENGCLRVVDSYPTGKTDAV
-603 WIMMGIASVLMG
+603 N
-615 AALLASIPAARKLVE
+615 ALYLPTGEQIS
-630 RRRAEGAPELDAE
+630 
-643 GFEVTAA
+643 

>member
-112 PQQQLTRQQAASML
+112 PQQKLTRQQAASML

-133 KDAKN
+133 KNAKDS
-138 EVKDR
+138 VKER

-156 WARNDVYWAYNSGV
+156 WARSDVYWAYNSGV

-203 VKDDSTSSTGSKYY
+203 EVPSGETAAEY
-217 INRAVVGPGVSQVY
+217 AVVMDDEGGAGARSQMHI
-231 LEDTKGNR
+231 ENAKGKK

-249 EFYDIELFGEWVTL
+249 TFENVTMLGVWAGVTMENGTKYDVVNL
-263 RKTVDYQHDVHNMKT
+263 KT
-278 GETLENYAV
+278 GEKLEDYRILVA
-287 TGTDG
+287 DG
-292 EQAGWLRPSPENG
+292 EQAGWLCPMDI
-305 GTVYG
+305 TKVTYG
-310 KDRIIYADG
+310 KDYIALADG
-319 TSSTQTYDALTDFKD
+319 TKSTATYDRMTNFKD
-334 GKAVVR
+334 GKAVVN
-340 VDSKT
+340 VDGKT
-345 IAAIDITG
+345 IRAIDTTG
-353 KTLWSMDFAFDHS
+353 KTLWSMNFAFDHS
-366 KMAVEIL
+366 KMAVD
-373 LSGDGKGDRFVVVN
+373 DGEGDRFVVTN
-387 RDGSSYTIIAGG
+387 STSTSYTIIAGG
-399 KRIASSSR
+399 KRIASSS
-407 ALQLNQYSD
+407 LPLKVSQYSD
-416 TYIAAESTGYYALY
+416 TYIHMESVGYYALY

-438 KTYQNAFDEVG
+438 KTYQNAFDEAG

-467 DADGTNKVLFRVKCQ
+467 DADGTNKVLFRVKCP

-510 RFGTTLGTIAS
+510 RFGTTLGTIKYDGEI
-521 TAAAVALCFAATDWG
+521 TMEPTFENG
-536 PIAACVF
+536 CVRV
-543 FAFATCM
+543 M
-550 GTVAPPVVVAK
+550 NKLYLP
-561 QYGKKDFGTVTG
+561 TG
-573 IVTAFELFGAA
+573 EEI
-584 IGSVAS
+584 
-590 GLLFDAYLSFIPV
+590 
-603 WIMMGIASVLMG
+603 
-615 AALLASIPAARKLVE
+615 
-630 RRRAEGAPELDAE
+630 
-643 GFEVTAA
+643 

>member
-133 KDAKN
+133 KNAKDN
-138 EVKDR
+138 VKDR

-156 WARNDVYWAYNSGV
+156 WARNDVYWVYNQGV

-184 YTHEQ
+184 YTYEQ

-203 VKDDSTSSTGSKYY
+203 EVPSGETAAEY
-217 INRAVVGPGVSQVY
+217 AVVMDDEGGAGARSQMHI
-231 LEDTKGNR
+231 ENAKGKK

-249 EFYDIELFGEWVTL
+249 TFENVTL
-263 RKTVDYQHDVHNMKT
+263 LGVWAGVKMENGTKYDVVNLKT
-278 GETLENYAV
+278 GEKLEDYRILVA
-287 TGTDG
+287 DG
-292 EQAGWLRPSPENG
+292 EQAGWLCPMDI
-305 GTVYG
+305 TKVTYG
-310 KDRIIYADG
+310 KDYIALADG
-319 TSSTQTYDALTDFKD
+319 TKSTATYDRMTNFKD
-334 GKAVVR
+334 GKAVVN
-340 VDSKT
+340 VDGKT
-345 IAAIDITG
+345 IRAIDTTG
-353 KTLWSMDFAFDHS
+353 KTLWSMNFAFDHS

-449 QNIYSHWI
+449 QNIYSHWLS
-457 NDKEYEYIRC
+457 NTEYEYIRC
-467 DADGTNKVLFRVKCQ
+467 DADGTNKVLFRVKCP

-510 RFGTTLGTIAS
+510 RFGTTLGTIKQDGEI
-521 TAAAVALCFAATDWG
+521 TMEPTFENG
-536 PIAACVF
+536 CVRV
-543 FAFATCM
+543 M
-550 GTVAPPVVVAK
+550 DKLYLP
-561 QYGKKDFGTVTG
+561 TG
-573 IVTAFELFGAA
+573 EEI
-584 IGSVAS
+584 
-590 GLLFDAYLSFIPV
+590 
-603 WIMMGIASVLMG
+603 
-615 AALLASIPAARKLVE
+615 
-630 RRRAEGAPELDAE
+630 
-643 GFEVTAA
+643 

>member
-75 VKSVEKT
+75 VKSVDKAT
-82 AVSFSDTKDEDVLLC
+82 VSFSDTKDEDVLLC

-112 PQQQLTRQQAASML
+112 PQQKLTRQQAASML

-133 KDAKN
+133 KHAKDS
-138 EVKDR
+138 VKDR

-156 WARNDVYWAYNSGV
+156 WARSDVYWAYNSGV

-203 VKDDSTSSTGSKYY
+203 EVPSGETAAEY
-217 INRAVVGPGVSQVY
+217 AVVMDDEGGAGARSQMHI
-231 LEDTKGNR
+231 ENAKGKK

-249 EFYDIELFGEWVTL
+249 TFENVTL
-263 RKTVDYQHDVHNMKT
+263 LGVWAGVTMENGTKYDVVNLKT
-278 GETLENYAV
+278 GEKLEDYRILVA
-287 TGTDG
+287 DG
-292 EQAGWLRPSPENG
+292 EQAGWLCPMDI
-305 GTVYG
+305 TKVTYG
-310 KDRIIYADG
+310 KDYIALADG
-319 TSSTQTYDALTDFKD
+319 TKSTATYDRMTNFKD
-334 GKAVVR
+334 GKAVVN
-340 VDSKT
+340 VDGKT
-345 IAAIDITG
+345 IRAIDTTG
-353 KTLWSMDFAFDHS
+353 KTLWSMNFAFDRS
-366 KMAVEIL
+366 KAAVD
-373 LSGDGKGDRFVVVN
+373 DGAGDRFVVTN
-387 RDGSSYTIIAGG
+387 STSTSYTIIAGG
-399 KRIASSSR
+399 KRIASSS
-407 ALQLNQYSD
+407 LPLKVSQYSD
-416 TYIAAESTGYYALY
+416 TYIHMESVGYYALY
-430 NFKGKKLT
+430 NFNGKKLT

-467 DADGTNKVLFRVKCQ
+467 DADGTNKVLFRVKCP

-510 RFGTTLGTIAS
+510 RFGTTLGTIKQDGEI
-521 TAAAVALCFAATDWG
+521 TLEPTFENG
-536 PIAACVF
+536 CVRV
-543 FAFATCM
+543 M
-550 GTVAPPVVVAK
+550 NKLYLP
-561 QYGKKDFGTVTG
+561 TG
-573 IVTAFELFGAA
+573 EEI
-584 IGSVAS
+584 
-590 GLLFDAYLSFIPV
+590 
-603 WIMMGIASVLMG
+603 
-615 AALLASIPAARKLVE
+615 
-630 RRRAEGAPELDAE
+630 
-643 GFEVTAA
+643 

>member
-75 VKSVEKT
+75 VKSVDK
-82 AVSFSDTKDEDVLLC
+82 AVVSFSDTKDEDVLLC
-97 ASLGVVNGVGNGKFA
+97 AALGVVNGVGNGKFA

-133 KDAKN
+133 KNAKDN
-138 EVKDR
+138 VKDR

-156 WARNDVYWAYNSGV
+156 WARNDVYWVYNQGV

-184 YTHEQ
+184 YTREQ

-203 VKDDSTSSTGSKYY
+203 VKDDSTSSTGSKYKITY
-217 INRAVVGPGVSQVY
+217 GIVGAGMLQVY
-231 LEDTKGNR
+231 LEDAKGNR
-239 LLTDYKDTKG
+239 LLTDYKNTKG

-263 RKTVDYQHDVHNMKT
+263 RETVAYKHDVHNMKT

-345 IAAIDITG
+345 IAAIDTTG
-353 KTLWSMDFAFDHS
+353 KTLWSMNFAFDRS
-366 KMAVEIL
+366 KMEIR
-373 LSGDGKGDRFVVVN
+373 DGAGDRFTVWGN
-387 RDGSSYTIIAGG
+387 NSAAIIAGG
-399 KRIASSSR
+399 KRIASSSGG
-407 ALQLNQYSD
+407 LYLNQYSD
-416 TYIAAESTGYYALY
+416 TYIYSENTGYYALY

-467 DADGTNKVLFRVKCQ
+467 DADGTNKVLFRVKPIL
-482 NGRPGAL
+482 NGGRPGLLA
-489 PTDGAGVY
+489 TDGAGVY
-497 ALRTDEHTVTCFD
+497 ALPTDEHTIVCFD
-510 RFGTTLGTIAS
+510 RFGATLGTIKIED
-521 TAAAVALCFAATDWG
+521 TID
-536 PIAACVF
+536 I
-543 FAFATCM
+543 
-550 GTVAPPVVVAK
+550 
-561 QYGKKDFGTVTG
+561 Y
-573 IVTAFELFGAA
+573 
-584 IGSVAS
+584 
-590 GLLFDAYLSFIPV
+590 YRLSFENGCLRVVDSYPNGKTDAV
-603 WIMMGIASVLMG
+603 N
-615 AALLASIPAARKLVE
+615 ALYLPTGEQIS
-630 RRRAEGAPELDAE
+630 
-643 GFEVTAA
+643 

>member
-75 VKSVEKT
+75 VKSVDKAT
-82 AVSFSDTKDEDVLLC
+82 VSFSDTKDEDVLLC

-133 KDAKN
+133 KNAKDS
-138 EVKDR
+138 VKDR

-156 WARNDVYWAYNSGV
+156 WARSDVYWAYNSGV

-189 SIATMLRLYDTKYA
+189 SIATMLRLYDTKYV
-203 VKDDSTSSTGSKYY
+203 VKDDSTSSTGSKYKITY
-217 INRAVVGPGVSQVY
+217 GIVGAGMSQVY
-231 LEDTKGNR
+231 LEDAKGNR
-239 LLTDYKDTKG
+239 LLTDYKNTKG

-263 RKTVDYQHDVHNMKT
+263 RETVAYKHDVHNMKT

-287 TGTDG
+287 SGTDG

-319 TSSTQTYDALTDFKD
+319 TSSTQTYDALTDFKN

-345 IAAIDITG
+345 IAAIDTTG
-353 KTLWSMDFAFDHS
+353 KTLWSMNFAFDRS
-366 KMAVEIL
+366 KMAVD
-373 LSGDGKGDRFVVVN
+373 DGEGDRFVVTN
-387 RDGSSYTIIAGG
+387 STSTSYTIIAGG
-399 KRIASSSR
+399 KRIASSS
-407 ALQLNQYSD
+407 LPLKVSQYSD
-416 TYIAAESTGYYALY
+416 TYIHMESVGYYALY
-430 NFKGKKLT
+430 NFNGKKLT

-449 QNIYSHWI
+449 QNIYSRWI

-467 DADGTNKVLFRVKCQ
+467 DADGTNKVLFRVKPIL
-482 NGRPGAL
+482 NGGRPGTL

-497 ALRTDEHTVTCFD
+497 ALPTDEHTITCFD
-510 RFGTTLGTIAS
+510 RFGATLGTIKIED
-521 TAAAVALCFAATDWG
+521 TID
-536 PIAACVF
+536 I
-543 FAFATCM
+543 
-550 GTVAPPVVVAK
+550 
-561 QYGKKDFGTVTG
+561 Y
-573 IVTAFELFGAA
+573 
-584 IGSVAS
+584 
-590 GLLFDAYLSFIPV
+590 YRLSFENGCLRVVDSYPNGKTDAV
-603 WIMMGIASVLMG
+603 N
-615 AALLASIPAARKLVE
+615 ALYLPTGEQIS
-630 RRRAEGAPELDAE
+630 
-643 GFEVTAA
+643 

>member
-133 KDAKN
+133 KDAKDS
-138 EVKDR
+138 VKDR
-143 MPHVFAD
+143 MPHVFTD

-156 WARNDVYWAYNSGV
+156 WARSDVYWAYNSGV

-203 VKDDSTSSTGSKYY
+203 EVPSGETAAEY
-217 INRAVVGPGVSQVY
+217 AVVMDDEGGAGARSQMHI
-231 LEDTKGNR
+231 ENAKGKK

-249 EFYDIELFGEWVTL
+249 TFENVTL
-263 RKTVDYQHDVHNMKT
+263 LGAWAGVTMENGTKYDVVNLKT
-278 GETLENYAV
+278 GEKLEDYRILVA
-287 TGTDG
+287 DG
-292 EQAGWLRPSPENG
+292 EQAGWLCPMDI
-305 GTVYG
+305 TKVTYG
-310 KDRIIYADG
+310 KDYIALADG
-319 TSSTQTYDALTDFKD
+319 TKSTATYDRMTNFKD
-334 GKAVVR
+334 GKAVVN
-340 VDSKT
+340 VDGKT
-345 IAAIDITG
+345 IRAIDTTG
-353 KTLWSMDFAFDHS
+353 KTLWSMNFAFDRS
-366 KMAVEIL
+366 KLAVEA
-373 LSGDGKGDRFVVVN
+373 GAGDRFVVTN
-387 RDGSSYTIIAGG
+387 STSTSYTIIAGG
-399 KRIASSSR
+399 KRIASSS
-407 ALQLNQYSD
+407 LPLKVSQYSD
-416 TYIAAESTGYYALY
+416 TYIHMESVGYYALY
-430 NFKGKKLT
+430 NFNGKKLT

-467 DADGTNKVLFRVKCQ
+467 DADGTNKVLFRVKCP

-497 ALRTDEHTVTCFD
+497 ALRTDEHTITCFD
-510 RFGTTLGTIAS
+510 RFGTTLGTIKQDGEI
-521 TAAAVALCFAATDWG
+521 TMEPTFENG
-536 PIAACVF
+536 CVRV
-543 FAFATCM
+543 M
-550 GTVAPPVVVAK
+550 DKLYLP
-561 QYGKKDFGTVTG
+561 TG
-573 IVTAFELFGAA
+573 EE
-584 IGSVAS
+584 IG
-590 GLLFDAYLSFIPV
+590 
-603 WIMMGIASVLMG
+603 
-615 AALLASIPAARKLVE
+615 
-630 RRRAEGAPELDAE
+630 
-643 GFEVTAA
+643 

>member
-112 PQQQLTRQQAASML
+112 PQQKLTRQQAASML

-133 KDAKN
+133 KNAKDS
-138 EVKDR
+138 VKER

-156 WARNDVYWAYNSGV
+156 WARSDVYWAYNSGV

-203 VKDDSTSSTGSKYY
+203 VKDDSTSSTGSKYKITY
-217 INRAVVGPGVSQVY
+217 GIVGAGMSQVY
-231 LEDTKGNR
+231 LEDAKGNR
-239 LLTDYKDTKG
+239 LLTDYKNTKG

-263 RKTVDYQHDVHNMKT
+263 RETVAYKHDVHNMKT
-278 GETLENYAV
+278 GETLENYVV

-319 TSSTQTYDALTDFKD
+319 TSSKQTYDALTDFKD

-345 IAAIDITG
+345 IAAIDTTG
-353 KTLWSMDFAFDHS
+353 KTLWSMNFAFDRS
-366 KMAVEIL
+366 KMEIR
-373 LSGDGKGDRFVVVN
+373 DGAGDRFTVWGN
-387 RDGSSYTIIAGG
+387 NSAAIIAGG
-399 KRIASSSR
+399 KRIASSSGG
-407 ALQLNQYSD
+407 LYLNQYSD
-416 TYIAAESTGYYALY
+416 TYIYSENTGYYALY
-430 NFKGKKLT
+430 NFNGRKLT

-467 DADGTNKVLFRVKCQ
+467 DADGTNKVLFRVKPIL
-482 NGRPGAL
+482 NGGRPGLLA
-489 PTDGAGVY
+489 TDGAGVY
-497 ALRTDEHTVTCFD
+497 ALPTDEHTITCFD
-510 RFGTTLGTIAS
+510 RFGATLGTIKIED
-521 TAAAVALCFAATDWG
+521 TID
-536 PIAACVF
+536 I
-543 FAFATCM
+543 
-550 GTVAPPVVVAK
+550 
-561 QYGKKDFGTVTG
+561 Y
-573 IVTAFELFGAA
+573 
-584 IGSVAS
+584 
-590 GLLFDAYLSFIPV
+590 YRLSFENGCLRVVDSYPNGKTDAV
-603 WIMMGIASVLMG
+603 N
-615 AALLASIPAARKLVE
+615 ALYLPTGEQIS
-630 RRRAEGAPELDAE
+630 
-643 GFEVTAA
+643 

>member
-75 VKSVEKT
+75 VKSVDKAT
-82 AVSFSDTKDEDVLLC
+82 VSFSDTKDEDVLLC

-133 KDAKN
+133 KKAKDS
-138 EVKDR
+138 VKDR

-156 WARNDVYWAYNSGV
+156 WARSDVYWAYNSGV

-184 YTHEQ
+184 YTYEQ

-203 VKDDSTSSTGSKYY
+203 EVPSGETAAEY
-217 INRAVVGPGVSQVY
+217 AVVMDDEGGAGARSQMHI
-231 LEDTKGNR
+231 ENAKGKK

-249 EFYDIELFGEWVTL
+249 TFENVTMLGVWAGVTMENGTKYDVVNL
-263 RKTVDYQHDVHNMKT
+263 KT
-278 GETLENYAV
+278 GEKLEDYRILVA
-287 TGTDG
+287 DG
-292 EQAGWLRPSPENG
+292 EQAGWLCPMDI
-305 GTVYG
+305 TKVTYG
-310 KDRIIYADG
+310 KDYIALADG
-319 TSSTQTYDALTDFKD
+319 TKSTATYDRMTNFKD
-334 GKAVVR
+334 GKAVVN
-340 VDSKT
+340 VDGKT
-345 IAAIDITG
+345 IRAIDTTG
-353 KTLWSMDFAFDHS
+353 KTLWSMNFAFDRS
-366 KMAVEIL
+366 KAAVD
-373 LSGDGKGDRFVVVN
+373 DGAGDRFVVTN
-387 RDGSSYTIIAGG
+387 STSTSYTIIAGG
-399 KRIASSSR
+399 KRIASSS
-407 ALQLNQYSD
+407 LPLKVSQYSD
-416 TYIAAESTGYYALY
+416 TYIHMESVGYYALY
-430 NFKGKKLT
+430 NFNGKKLT

-467 DADGTNKVLFRVKCQ
+467 DADGTNKVLFRVKCP

-510 RFGTTLGTIAS
+510 RFGTTLGTIKYDGEI
-521 TAAAVALCFAATDWG
+521 TIEPTFENG
-536 PIAACVF
+536 CVRV
-543 FAFATCM
+543 M
-550 GTVAPPVVVAK
+550 NKLYLP
-561 QYGKKDFGTVTG
+561 TG
-573 IVTAFELFGAA
+573 EEI
-584 IGSVAS
+584 
-590 GLLFDAYLSFIPV
+590 
-603 WIMMGIASVLMG
+603 
-615 AALLASIPAARKLVE
+615 
-630 RRRAEGAPELDAE
+630 
-643 GFEVTAA
+643 

>member
-133 KDAKN
+133 KNAKDS
-138 EVKDR
+138 VKDR

-156 WARNDVYWAYNSGV
+156 WARSDVYWAYNSGV

-203 VKDDSTSSTGSKYY
+203 VKDDSTSGTGSKYRITY
-217 INRAVVGPGVSQVY
+217 GAVGPGVSQVY

-239 LLTDYKDTKG
+239 LLTDYKNTKG

-263 RKTVDYQHDVHNMKT
+263 RETVAYKHDVHNMKT

-287 TGTDG
+287 SGTDG

-305 GTVYG
+305 GEVYG

-345 IAAIDITG
+345 IRAIDTAG
-353 KTLWSMDFAFDHS
+353 KTVWS
-366 KMAVEIL
+366 
-373 LSGDGKGDRFVVVN
+373 
-387 RDGSSYTIIAGG
+387 
-399 KRIASSSR
+399 
-407 ALQLNQYSD
+407 
-416 TYIAAESTGYYALY
+416 
-430 NFKGKKLT
+430 
-438 KTYQNAFDEVG
+438 
-449 QNIYSHWI
+449 
-457 NDKEYEYIRC
+457 
-467 DADGTNKVLFRVKCQ
+467 
-482 NGRPGAL
+482 
-489 PTDGAGVY
+489 
-497 ALRTDEHTVTCFD
+497 
-510 RFGTTLGTIAS
+510 
-521 TAAAVALCFAATDWG
+521 
-536 PIAACVF
+536 
-543 FAFATCM
+543 
-550 GTVAPPVVVAK
+550 
-561 QYGKKDFGTVTG
+561 
-573 IVTAFELFGAA
+573 
-584 IGSVAS
+584 
-590 GLLFDAYLSFIPV
+590 
-603 WIMMGIASVLMG
+603 
-615 AALLASIPAARKLVE
+615 
-630 RRRAEGAPELDAE
+630 
-643 GFEVTAA
+643 

>member
-75 VKSVEKT
+75 VKSVDKAT
-82 AVSFSDTKDEDVLLC
+82 VSFSDTKDEDVLLC

-133 KDAKN
+133 KNAKDS
-138 EVKDR
+138 VKDR

-156 WARNDVYWAYNSGV
+156 WARSDVYWAYNSGV

-203 VKDDSTSSTGSKYY
+203 VKDDSTSSTGSKYKITY
-217 INRAVVGPGVSQVY
+217 GIVGAGMSQVY
-231 LEDTKGNR
+231 LEDAKGNR
-239 LLTDYKDTKG
+239 LLTDYKNTKG

-263 RKTVDYQHDVHNMKT
+263 RETVAYKHDVHNMKT

-287 TGTDG
+287 SGTDG

-345 IAAIDITG
+345 IRAIDTTG
-353 KTLWSMDFAFDHS
+353 KTLWSMNFAFDRS
-366 KMAVEIL
+366 KMEIR
-373 LSGDGKGDRFVVVN
+373 DGAGDRFTVWGN
-387 RDGSSYTIIAGG
+387 NSAAIIAGG
-399 KRIASSSR
+399 KRIASSSGG
-407 ALQLNQYSD
+407 LYLNQYSD
-416 TYIAAESTGYYALY
+416 TYIYSENTGYYALY

-467 DADGTNKVLFRVKCQ
+467 DADGTNKVLFRVKPIL
-482 NGRPGAL
+482 NGGRPGLLA
-489 PTDGAGVY
+489 TNGAGVY
-497 ALRTDEHTVTCFD
+497 ALPTDEHTITCFD
-510 RFGTTLGTIAS
+510 RFGATLGTIKIED
-521 TAAAVALCFAATDWG
+521 TID
-536 PIAACVF
+536 I
-543 FAFATCM
+543 
-550 GTVAPPVVVAK
+550 
-561 QYGKKDFGTVTG
+561 Y
-573 IVTAFELFGAA
+573 
-584 IGSVAS
+584 
-590 GLLFDAYLSFIPV
+590 YRLSFENGCLRVVDSYPNGKTDAV
-603 WIMMGIASVLMG
+603 N
-615 AALLASIPAARKLVE
+615 ALYLPTGEQIS
-630 RRRAEGAPELDAE
+630 
-643 GFEVTAA
+643 

>member
-70 EKSGN
+70 EKSSN
-75 VKSVEKT
+75 VKSVDK
-82 AVSFSDTKDEDVLLC
+82 AVVSFSDTKDEDVLLC
-97 ASLGVVNGVGNGKFA
+97 AALGVVNGVGGGKFA

-126 HRLGNLR
+126 HRLGNLCKNA
-133 KDAKN
+133 KDN
-138 EVKDR
+138 VKDR

-156 WARNDVYWAYNSGV
+156 WARSDVYWVYNQGV

-184 YTHEQ
+184 YTREQ

-203 VKDDSTSSTGSKYY
+203 VKDDSTSGTGSKYRITY
-217 INRAVVGPGVSQVY
+217 GAVGPGVSQVY

-239 LLTDYKDTKG
+239 LLTDYKNTKG

-263 RKTVDYQHDVHNMKT
+263 RETVAYKHDVHNMKT
-278 GETLENYAV
+278 SETLENYAV
-287 TGTDG
+287 SGTDG

-305 GTVYG
+305 GEVYG

-345 IAAIDITG
+345 IAAIDTTG
-353 KTLWSMDFAFDHS
+353 KTLWSMNFAFDHS

-373 LSGDGKGDRFVVVN
+373 LAGDGKGDRFVVVN

-449 QNIYSHWI
+449 QNIYSRWI

-467 DADGTNKVLFRVKCQ
+467 DADGTNKVLFRVKCP

-510 RFGTTLGTIAS
+510 RFGTTLGTIKQDGEI
-521 TAAAVALCFAATDWG
+521 TLEPTFENG
-536 PIAACVF
+536 CVRV
-543 FAFATCM
+543 M
-550 GTVAPPVVVAK
+550 DKLYLP
-561 QYGKKDFGTVTG
+561 TG
-573 IVTAFELFGAA
+573 EEI
-584 IGSVAS
+584 
-590 GLLFDAYLSFIPV
+590 
-603 WIMMGIASVLMG
+603 
-615 AALLASIPAARKLVE
+615 
-630 RRRAEGAPELDAE
+630 
-643 GFEVTAA
+643 